1 MPEVQP
7 VDQDYNLWI
16 LLNQVHTFMLNARD
30 RELME
35 YGQTTMQAAVLF
47 IVNAIGETATP
58 AAISRWFLRKP
69 PAISGL
75 LDRMEKAGLIKKVKD
90 FPKRNWIRIVLT
102 KKGQKAYKQALQRKT
117 IHQIM
122 GCLSEEEREQLT
134 SILIKLRSKATKVLD
149 YKQKIPFPQIPTAPS
164 PKR

>member
-7 VDQDYNLWI
+7 VDQDYNLWV

-30 RELME
+30 KELME

-75 LDRMEKAGLIKKVKD
+75 LDRMEKAGLLKKVKD
-90 FPKRNWIRIVLT
+90 LPKRNWIRITLT
-102 KKGQKAYKQALQRKT
+102 EKGQKAYKQSLQRKT

-122 GCLSEEEREQLT
+122 GCLSKEEYEQLT
-134 SILIKLRSKATKVLD
+134 SILIKLRNKATKALD
-149 YKQKIPFPQIPTAPS
+149 YKQKIPFPQTPTAPN

>member
-7 VDQDYNLWI
+7 VDQDYNLWV
-16 LLNQVHTFMLNARD
+16 LLNQVLTFMLNARD

-58 AAISRWFLRKP
+58 AAISRWFIRKP

-75 LDRMEKAGLIKKVKD
+75 LDRMEKAGLLVKVKD
-90 FPKRNWIRIVLT
+90 LPK
-102 KKGQKAYKQALQRKT
+102 KKRPHLF
-117 IHQIM
+117 
-122 GCLSEEEREQLT
+122 L
-134 SILIKLRSKATKVLD
+134 
-149 YKQKIPFPQIPTAPS
+149 
-164 PKR
+164 

>member
-1 MPEVQP
+1 MPEVRP
-7 VDQDYNLWI
+7 VDQDYNLWV
-16 LLNQVHTFMLNARD
+16 LLNQIHTLMLNARD
-30 RELME
+30 KELME

-75 LDRMEKAGLIKKVKD
+75 LDRMEKAGLLKKAKD
-90 FPKRNWIRIVLT
+90 LPKRNWIRIVLT
-102 KKGQKAYKQALQRKT
+102 EKGQKAYEKSLKRKS

-122 GCLSEEEREQLT
+122 GCLSEEEYEQLT
-134 SILIKLRSKATKVLD
+134 SILIKLRSKATKALD
-149 YKQKIPFPQIPTAPS
+149 YKQKIPFPQTPTAPS